1 MGSNPSRLAGFT
13 PKFSRVPTWVPF
25 FLLVEFCASWRRLGG
40 MALHCWGIG
49 RAHGVWLAVAGLFS
63 TCAALGDEQPPSA
76 WEKLVGVRTM
86 AGYKD
91 NVLLSAQEPDAS
103 GFVGLLLEAIVW
115 RPIGASG
122 EIQAFLVGEHR
133 QFLSA
138 ADLEREQTMV
148 AQVGYEQHL
157 SYQWTV
163 KAPVE
168 YLYVDQ
174 ILDVSATE
182 DVVQAVRVLGH
193 TLALRPAVQRH
204 WVPGTLELELS
215 GVRQI
220 YEAPLDPSWEMGT
233 ELSWQQAFTSRSR
246 GEIGYGFGQTWHD
259 DEPERTA
266 QGEPIPGTRRSM
278 QRHDLLLELRQDLG
292 DSGDWR
298 LTVQA
303 SARYAADL
311 ASGYFDF
318 VRPAAGVR
326 LRYRR
331 AGWIAEGRI
340 RFRHYHYLT
349 QKASDAGGNLRRRS
363 EMAVEVRGERELL
376 PWLRV
381 FAEYQYEETF
391 ANRPLEEYSVNTVSG
406 GLEASF

>member
-1 MGSNPSRLAGFT
+1 MGSNPSRLARFIL
-13 PKFSRVPTWVPF
+13 KFSRVPLWAPG
-25 FLLVEFCASWRRLGG
+25 FLLVGFNAFRRRLGEG
-40 MALHCWGIG
+40 ALPCFALV
-49 RAHGVWLAVAGLFS
+49 RDGVVSVVVAGLLS
-63 TCAALGDEQPPSA
+63 TWAAQSDEQPASA
-76 WEKLVGVRTM
+76 WEKLVSVRTM

-91 NVLLSAQEPDAS
+91 NVLLSAQDPDAS

-138 ADLEREQTMV
+138 TDLEREQTVV
-148 AQVGYEQHL
+148 AQVAYEHHL

-168 YLYVDQ
+168 VLYVDQ

-182 DVVQAVRVLGH
+182 DVKQAARVLGH

-215 GVRQI
+215 GLRQL
-220 YEAPLDPSWEMGT
+220 YQAPLDPSWELGT
-233 ELSWQQAFTSRSR
+233 ELKWQQSFASHSQ
-246 GEIGYGFGQTWHD
+246 GEIAYGFGQTWHD

-266 QGEPIPGTRRSM
+266 GGEPVPGSRRTI
-278 QRHDLLLELRQDLG
+278 QRHDLLLELRQDWG
-292 DSGDWR
+292 NAGDWR
-298 LTVQA
+298 LTIQA
-303 SARYAADL
+303 SGRYATDL
-311 ASGYFDF
+311 ASGYYDF
-318 VRPAAGVR
+318 VRPAVGVR

-331 AGWIAEGRI
+331 AGWLAEGRI
-340 RFRHYHYLT
+340 RFRHYRYLT
-349 QKASDAGGNLRRRS
+349 QKASDSVGNLRRRT
-363 EMAVEVRGERELL
+363 EMAAELRVERVLL

-391 ANRPLEEYSVNTVSG
+391 ANRPLEEYSANTVSG
-406 GLEASF
+406 GFEASF